1 MRAFVSLTKWP
12 RANLNIVMRLLLLL
26 IGFNLFSQQLIVT
39 NDVTWYDSTLKGV
52 INYSSIMFGEKIF
65 VGVES
70 GTWRDIDGILAH
82 SSRVN
87 ENISIYSGIRFKD
100 QIRGYFINVNYNTDR
115 CLCRRQWPIKYYIG
129 IKSLTLKDVR
139 LSIGVRYKIF

>member
-1 MRAFVSLTKWP
+1 
-12 RANLNIVMRLLLLL
+12 MRLLLLL

-100 QIRGYFINVNYNTDR
+100 QIRGYFINVNYNKDR

>member
-1 MRAFVSLTKWP
+1 
-12 RANLNIVMRLLLLL
+12 MRLLLLL
-26 IGFNLFSQQLIVT
+26 VGLNLFSQQLIVT
-39 NDVTWYDSTLKGV
+39 SDVTWYDNTLKGV

>member
-1 MRAFVSLTKWP
+1 M
-12 RANLNIVMRLLLLL
+12 
-26 IGFNLFSQQLIVT
+26 
-39 NDVTWYDSTLKGV
+39 TWYDNTLKGV

-70 GTWRDIDGILAH
+70 GTWKKIDGIVAH

-87 ENISIYSGIRFKD
+87 ENISIYSGIRFNKA
-100 QIRGYFINVNYNTDR
+100 IRGYFINVNYNKDR
-115 CLCRRQWPIKYYIG
+115 CLCRRQLPIKYFVG